1 MFVLQK
7 LGGHAIAGKE
17 TLRITGSFSEVLKK
31 NPHFI
36 LKFFIKKEVKFEIRG
51 IKASLT

>member
-1 MFVLQK
+1 MFVLRK

-36 LKFFIKKEVKFEIRG
+36 KKEVKFEIRG